1 MRKIIYT
8 VESVTSGHPDKV
20 CDQISDAILDAY
32 LAQDK
37 FSRVAMETFGSH
49 NLLVIGGEVTSQA
62 KINSE
67 EIASNLYKKIG
78 YDDSLKI
85 ITKFL
90 GFSIEL
96 SQNLLHLDSET
107 KIRLLPNLNLI
118 IVKSNSKTEEKSI
131 DSFPTDVIIN
141 VLDYIVPKIVEL
153 VRLEKLQLLNSINF
167 LRAAND
173 DLKKIDNIGQLEL
186 NSTPVI

>member
-1 MRKIIYT
+1 METVDPRFT
-8 VESVTSGHPDKV
+8 VEQNKPDTQTNQEQHPSLQYMNSLIQESL
-20 CDQISDAILDAY
+20 QIYELENQRINTLDE
-32 LAQDK
+32 L
-37 FSRVAMETFGSH
+37 T
-49 NLLVIGGEVTSQA
+49 N
-62 KINSE
+62 
-67 EIASNLYKKIG
+67 
-78 YDDSLKI
+78 SLKI